1 MPKIVDRFNV
11 LLQNWAG
18 ASPDY
23 AALIQDLVHDLDN
36 FEMERIEEL
45 PLSEKGKE
53 MLRDYVAV
61 RTKSDGKEEEELV
74 SDVRNL

>member
-1 MPKIVDRFNV
+1 MPKVVDRFNG
-11 LLQNWAG
+11 LLQKWAD
-18 ASPDY
+18 ASPEY
-23 AALIQDLVHDLDN
+23 ATILRDLVDNLDKL
-36 FEMERIEEL
+36 ELERIEEL
-45 PLSEKGKE
+45 PLSEKGRE